1 MKNSSRLALFDG
13 AEIVFTETD
22 AAGKKPVPGEFIV
35 IKYGT
40 NEFTKEGQRGSFEFS
55 EIDADSVINE
65 FESRGRDIVIDYEHQ
80 SLSGN
85 PAPAAGWVEKLY
97 KSAEGLCV
105 KVKYWTEKA
114 SEFLTSGEYRYF
126 SPVLQFSR
134 RVKSVTALHSIAL
147 TNHPALHNNPALV
160 ADDSAAEEDLSSHK
174 NNNTKGTEMN
184 ELFQILKL
192 EAFADSSKEQAVLKI
207 KEAVQTLVRISEEL
221 GEFLKL
227 NDLESL
233 SEASEKIR
241 KDSAEL
247 AKLSSETARLKA
259 SEAVRKAF
267 SDGKLSVQLRKW
279 AGDFAE
285 KDLEAFT
292 NWAASAPVI
301 VPANKTLEGIA
312 PAQEANNPDPEKIK
326 IFRNLGIDTKNMK
339 GN

>member
-1 MKNSSRLALFDG
+1 MKNLSRLALFDG
-13 AEIVFTETD
+13 AEIIFADGE
-22 AAGKKPVPGEFIV
+22 ASGQRNVPGEFTV
-35 IKYGT
+35 LRYGT

-55 EIDADSVINE
+55 EEDADSVIAE

-80 SLSGN
+80 SLSGKE
-85 PAPAAGWVEKLY
+85 APAAGWVEKLY

-105 KVKYWTEKA
+105 KVKYWTQKA

-134 RVKSVTALHSIAL
+134 RAKSVTALHSIAL

-160 ADDSAAEEDLSSHK
+160 ADDSAVEEDLSSHK
-174 NNNTKGTEMN
+174 NNNMKGPEMN

-192 EAFADSSKEQAVLKI
+192 EAFADSPGDEALLKI

-221 GEFLKL
+221 SEFLKL
-227 NDLESL
+227 NDMESL

-241 KDSAEL
+241 RDSAEI
-247 AKLSSETARLKA
+247 AKLSGETARLKA
-259 SEAVRKAF
+259 SEAVKKAF
-267 SDGKLSVQLRKW
+267 SDGKLSIQLRKW
-279 AGDFAE
+279 AEDFAE

-292 NWAASAPVI
+292 NWTASAPVI

-312 PAQEANNPDPEKIK
+312 PAEEAKNPDPEKIK
-326 IFRNLGIDTKNMK
+326 IFRNLGITTKNMK

>member
-13 AEIVFTETD
+13 AEIVFTQCD
-22 AAGKKPVPGEFIV
+22 AAEKSPLPVEFTV
-35 IKYGT
+35 LKYGI
-40 NEFTKEGQRGSFEFS
+40 NEFTKEGQRGSFVFS
-55 EIDADSVINE
+55 EADADTVISE

-80 SLSGN
+80 SISGS

-105 KVKYWTEKA
+105 RVKYWTRKA
-114 SEFLTSGEYRYF
+114 SEFLGSGEYRYF

-134 RVKSVTALHSIAL
+134 RARSVTALHSIAL

-160 ADDSAAEEDLSSHK
+160 ADDSAAEEDLSSH
-174 NNNTKGTEMN
+174 NNNSMKGSEMN

-207 KEAVQTLVRISEEL
+207 KEAVESLVRISGEL
-221 GEFLKL
+221 NKFLEL

-241 KDSAEL
+241 KNSAEIT
-247 AKLSSETARLKA
+247 KLKA
-259 SEAVRKAF
+259 SEAVKKAF
-267 SDGKLSVQLRKW
+267 SDGKLSVQLKKW
-279 AGDFAE
+279 AEDFAG
-285 KDLEAFT
+285 KDLEAFSCWT
-292 NWAASAPVI
+292 TSAPVI
-301 VPANKTLEGIA
+301 VPANKTIEGIS
-312 PAQEANNPDPEKIK
+312 PAEEENTPDPEKAK

>member
-55 EIDADSVINE
+55 EIDADSVISE

-80 SLSGN
+80 SLSGS

-105 KVKYWTEKA
+105 KVKYWTQKA
-114 SEFLTSGEYRYF
+114 SEFLGNGEYRYF

-134 RVKSVTALHSIAL
+134 RARSVTALHSIAL

-160 ADDSAAEEDLSSHK
+160 ADDFAAEEDLSSH
-174 NNNTKGTEMN
+174 NNNNMKGSEMN

-207 KEAVQTLVRISEEL
+207 KEAVQTLVRISGEL
-221 GEFLKL
+221 NEFLKL

-241 KDSAEL
+241 KNSAEIT
-247 AKLSSETARLKA
+247 KLSAETVKLRA
-259 SEAVRKAF
+259 SGAVKKAF
-267 SDGKLSVQLRKW
+267 SDGKLSAQLKKW
-279 AGDFAE
+279 AEDFAE
-285 KDLEAFT
+285 KDLEAFS
-292 NWAASAPVI
+292 NWVASAPVI
-301 VPANKTLEGIA
+301 VPANKILEGIA
-312 PAQEANNPDPEKIK
+312 PAAEENNPDPEKVK
-326 IFRNLGIDTKNMK
+326 IFRNLGIKTKNMK